1 MEKKTDHL
9 FKPGNK
15 LGGRKP
21 GSLNRSTEEMKLTI
35 ARAVNNTLNT
45 ISSDLEKIKEKDP
58 ERAIELALK
67 LMEYSLPK
75 LSRTEMRA
83 EIDQRIHQIQVNI
96 TQKAVDE
103 SGS

>member
-1 MEKKTDHL
+1 
-9 FKPGNK
+9 
-15 LGGRKP
+15 
-21 GSLNRSTEEMKLTI
+21 MKLTI

-45 ISSDLEKIKEKDP
+45 ISTDLETIRKKDP

-83 EIDQRIHQIQVNI
+83 EIDQRIHQIQVNV
-96 TQKAVDE
+96 TQKSVDE
-103 SGS
+103 SGN